1 LQIREL
7 EDRKKVATLL
17 SISGLTE
24 SEGSYFMKE
33 PPAKAVIPQKL
44 PKKLQNEMAASK
56 NNTGI
61 HRSFFCKQLETLLCV
76 FCSQRPQR
84 EEVRHSES
92 AGVSRGGGL
101 QERQPDALPSG

>member
-24 SEGSYFMKE
+24 SEVSYFMKE
-33 PPAKAVIPQKL
+33 PPAKAIIPQKL

-56 NNTGI
+56 NTGI
-61 HRSFFCKQLETLLCV
+61 HRSFFCDQLKLCFCA